1 MKTQG
6 PTTKKKIAYIINRN
20 NDYDNDMVKIWF
32 EKKNH
37 HDDDD
42 DDKLQ

>member
-1 MKTQG
+1 MVVD
-6 PTTKKKIAYIINRN
+6 

-42 DDKLQ
+42 DDKLQWKILEAWNEF